1 MPQGA
6 GPDEARRDKSWF
18 KVDFI
23 AESDGRKVHTRVSG
37 GDPGYTE
44 TAKMLAE
51 SALCLAYD
59 ENPKVAGQ
67 VTTAEAMGENLTAR
81 LISAGLTFEHGQ
93 LKSDSPI
100 QDPSA
105 TPGGTANS
113 PDPVCWRY
121 SIRPSFEDS
130 WFCIGMYCVT
140 GSRTNAM
147 KNSPASSRP
156 SASLPSVK
164 L

>member
-1 MPQGA
+1 MAAVGAASVAGLFTAAQVPPLRRGLLKLVPQGA

-81 LISAGLTFEHGQ
+81 LISAGLKFER
-93 LKSDSPI
+93 LS
-100 QDPSA
+100 
-105 TPGGTANS
+105 
-113 PDPVCWRY
+113 
-121 SIRPSFEDS
+121 
-130 WFCIGMYCVT
+130 
-140 GSRTNAM
+140 
-147 KNSPASSRP
+147 
-156 SASLPSVK
+156 
-164 L
+164 